1 VKRFPHRTRRRT
13 DTFTGTRTSS
23 SRYAVFLLCSMLFGL
38 RVTAQVPEECY
49 RIETLEPPPGIS
61 PAVTALAFD
70 SEGRLLS
77 AFRRGSIWSL
87 DTSTG
92 AWQPFANGLLW
103 PLGMVCGAPGE
114 VFVVQTPELTRV
126 VDTDRDGTA
135 DLYETIC
142 DLWGISGNYHEFAY
156 GPVRDADGNFFV
168 GLGLASAGG
177 PTREPL
183 RGRPPPIQPPDKP
196 RGHHSPVPYRGW
208 IVKISPTGTM
218 TPFASGFRQPN
229 GLVFNPTGD
238 LFSVDNQGDWK
249 GTSPLYHITEGGFY
263 GHPASLVWSEN
274 SPVDPAAISA
284 ETVAKQSRPAAVE
297 FPQNDM
303 AGSTAQPVLDTTGGK
318 FGPYAGQLIVAD
330 WTHPRLYRVSLE
342 KLDGEYQGA
351 CYPFIENG
359 GLTRGNL
366 RLAFAP
372 DGSLYVGQC
381 SLPWFDAPEGLKRVV
396 WTGKTPMDILR
407 MSLRADGFE
416 LTFTKPLAPSGAT
429 IAQNYS
435 LQHYF
440 YRSTREYGSPR
451 HESTPVPIERVEVLD
466 DGLRVRLFVGSIA
479 VDRIYDLRTRGLH
492 GTDGEPLV
500 TSMAAYT
507 VRRLRR

>member
-1 VKRFPHRTRRRT
+1 
-13 DTFTGTRTSS
+13 
-23 SRYAVFLLCSMLFGL
+23 M
-38 RVTAQVPEECY
+38 PEECY
-49 RIETLEPPPGIS
+49 RVEAVTPPTGIS
-61 PAVTALAFD
+61 AAVTALAID
-70 SEGRLLS
+70 RDGRLLS

-87 DTSTG
+87 ETDSG
-92 AWQPFANGLLW
+92 VWRPFARGLLW

-114 VFVVQTPELTRV
+114 VFVLQTPELTRV
-126 VDTDRDGTA
+126 VDTDRDGQA

-142 DLWGISGNYHEFAY
+142 DEWGISGNYHEFAY
-156 GPVRDADGNFFV
+156 GPVRDAEGNFFV

-177 PTREPL
+177 PTHEPV
-183 RGRPPPIQPPDKP
+183 RGRPPPTPPRGKLH
-196 RGHHSPVPYRGW
+196 GHHSPVPYRGW
-208 IVKISPTGTM
+208 IVKISPDGTM

-229 GLVFNPTGD
+229 GLVFGPEGD

-249 GTSPLYHITEGGFY
+249 GTSPLYHITAGSFY
-263 GHPASLVWSEN
+263 GHPASLIWEDN
-274 SPVDPAAISA
+274 FDGDPRAISGSA
-284 ETVAKQSRPAAVE
+284 VAKHSRAAAVE

-303 AGSTAQPVLDTTGGK
+303 AGSTTQPVLDTTGGK

-351 CYPFIENG
+351 CYPFVEKG

-372 DGSLYVGQC
+372 DGSLYVGRC
-381 SLPWFDAPEGLKRVV
+381 SLPWFDGPEGLQRIV

-407 MSLRADGFE
+407 MSLQADGFE
-416 LTFTKPLAPSGAT
+416 LTFTKPLARQSA
-429 IAQNYS
+429 AVAENYS
-435 LQHYF
+435 LQHYY
-440 YRSTREYGSPR
+440 YRSTQEYGSPR
-451 HESTPVPIERVEVLD
+451 HEATPVPVERVEVSN
-466 DGLRVRLFVGSIA
+466 DGLRVRLFLAAII

-492 GTDGEPLV
+492 GTDGDPLV
-500 TSMAAYT
+500 SSMAAYT